1 MSSKITYGAQK
12 DTGLVTPC
20 RAKDPSTCPYHA
32 DGSHVQMTVQ
42 EAEAYNERV
51 AADSA
56 SSPTLAKRR
65 NVVAAVM
72 DSADAAR
79 DVDRIRCS
87 LPALRASNT
96 KKANAWLQKDFG
108 RTGGEIK
115 HSHNEAV
122 RDGYAPAGLYRLMA
136 TVKIMP
142 GDPGD
147 PGESLVVA
155 SMGAENPVK
164 PADPKVE
171 GGFVTASIADHLNE
185 RQQAFS
191 VDNPAIRLVV
201 PGTALKIDGGSYA
214 QKIYVTPS
222 KPGEVAQGTMMEYAH
237 LTGKRPLCRLE
248 KTSDDPDMD
257 ESTRLSILDQTDSSR
272 DVLTVVDSLDD
283 GSRTISVS
291 VHPHGDLA
299 TTLSSTP
306 AVTLESSGDEAYD
319 IWETARKVDSMT
331 REALA

>member
-1 MSSKITYGAQK
+1 MGSKIMYGAQK

-32 DGSHVQMTVQ
+32 DGSHVQMTAQ
-42 EAEAYNERV
+42 EAEAYNEGV
-51 AADSA
+51 AAARA
-56 SSPTLAKRR
+56 SSPTLAKGR

-79 DVDRIRCS
+79 DVDRIRRS
-87 LPALRASNT
+87 LPALRVSNAE
-96 KKANAWLQKDFG
+96 KANAWLQEDFG

-171 GGFVTASIADHLNE
+171 GGFVTASISDYLNE
-185 RQQAFS
+185 RQQSFS
-191 VDNPAIRLVV
+191 VDNPAMRLVV
-201 PGTALKIDGGSYA
+201 PGTALKMDGGSYA

-222 KPGEVAQGTMMEYAH
+222 RPGEVAQGTMMEYVH

-248 KTSDDPDMD
+248 KISDDPDMD
-257 ESTRLSILDQTDSSR
+257 ESTRLSILDQTDPSR

-331 REALA
+331 REAIA